1 MNISGDAPMS
11 RDSRIH
17 FFLPG
22 PVYVAESVRQA
33 MTQPIVSHRSPEFRQ
48 LYAETTGRLRQIFR
62 TDMEAGEGE
71 VYIATGS
78 ATLVMEMALSS
89 TVRQRALHLTG
100 GAFSERWQAIAR
112 SLGKEGDAVAVPWGQ
127 AVDPDLVRQALRRAS
142 RKAPYEVV
150 TLVHNETSTG
160 VENPVEA
167 IARVVREESDAL
179 LLVDS
184 VSGLGGAPFET
195 ARWGVDLVLVGGQK
209 GLALPPGLTFF
220 TFTDRLAERAAAV
233 PHRGFYT
240 DLLRYRDKHR
250 AVTGTITTPAI
261 PLVYAGEVQSRR
273 ILEEG
278 MEPRWRR
285 HGGLQRRV
293 SAWARA
299 RGAAFAAA
307 SGVRSPTVSC
317 LHLPPGWAPERF
329 HAALTDRGYSVGGG
343 YGQWKAS
350 TFRIGHMGEVGE
362 EDLEGLL
369 EAIDDVVS
377 FH

>member
-1 MNISGDAPMS
+1 MS
-11 RDSRIH
+11 RDPLIQ

-22 PVYVAESVRQA
+22 PVYVAEGVRQA
-33 MTQPIVSHRSPEFRQ
+33 MTRPIVSHRSAEFQ
-48 LYAETTGRLRQIFR
+48 ELYAGVTERLRRIFR
-62 TDMEAGEGE
+62 TDLEADHGE

-89 TVRQRALHLTG
+89 TVRERVLYLTC
-100 GAFSERWQAIAR
+100 GAFSERWQAIGR
-112 SLGKEGDAVAVPWGQ
+112 SLGREGDAVAVPWGQ
-127 AVDPDLVRQALRRAS
+127 GVDPDLVRRALRRAS
-142 RKAPYEVV
+142 GKAPYEAV

-160 VENPVEA
+160 VVNPVAE

-195 ARWGVDLVLVGGQK
+195 AQWGVDLVLVGGQK

-220 TFTDRLAERAAAV
+220 TFSDRLAERAAAI

-250 AVTGTITTPAI
+250 TVGGTITTPAI
-261 PLVYAGEVQSRR
+261 PLLYAAEHQTRR
-273 ILEEG
+273 ILAEG
-278 MEPRWRR
+278 MEARWRR

-293 SAWARA
+293 AAWARA
-299 RGAAFAAA
+299 RGVTLAAA
-307 SGVRSPTVSC
+307 SAVQSPTVSC
-317 LHLPPGWAPERF
+317 LHLPRDTTAEAFHGALAERRY
-329 HAALTDRGYSVGGG
+329 TVGKG
-343 YGQWKAS
+343 YGPWKEE

-369 EAIDDVVS
+369 DVIDEAVS
-377 FH
+377 FR